1 MITLAAEQPRPRD
14 AQATRQALLKAAQR
28 RFGILGYDRT
38 TTRDVADD
46 AGVNLA
52 LINRYFGGKE
62 GLFQAVLA
70 AAPELLD
77 QTPLEGDLA
86 EQFLASLEPEAWPE
100 FGHHPLLLLLRHSH
114 ADEKTQELRQH
125 AMRTTLDRLI
135 AWSSM
140 DASANRRQA
149 EIRAQLVHALF
160 SGIVALR
167 YMTPSDPLATASV
180 EELLPALQD
189 AVTAL
194 LGPPASD

>member
-1 MITLAAEQPRPRD
+1 VITLAAEQPRPRD